1 LDPMRDYGEGTS
13 SKEKMDV
20 LDLIIDVLRTHEA
33 MLDVLAG
40 RLENLCYRLEAV
52 SQDDD
57 FQSTGEIDAKISEER
72 ISIIQ
77 DG

>member
-1 LDPMRDYGEGTS
+1 MDPMRDYGEGTS

-33 MLDVLAG
+33 MLDVLAE
-40 RLENLCYRLEAV
+40 RLESLCYRLEAV
-52 SQDDD
+52 SQGDG
-57 FQSTGEIDAKISEER
+57 FQRTGEIDAKISEER